1 MAKGKYHEWLEPD
14 GLTRL
19 EGFAR
24 SGLTDLQ
31 IAAKMGISAATLYQW
46 QIDHPDISEAIKR
59 GKKPVDDEVENTLLK
74 SALGYE
80 YEEIITEI
88 IESPDG
94 QQRKQVKKIKHY
106 AQPNTTA
113 QIFWL
118 KNRRPDKWRDRQE
131 LAGSMNLTATNI
143 VEQVES
149 LVEEAGRD
157 QLSKGAEA

>member
-24 SGLTDLQ
+24 SGLTDAQ
-31 IAAKMGISAATLYQW
+31 IAAKMGISSSTLYQW
-46 QIDHPDISEAIKR
+46 QLDHPEISDAIKR

-80 YEEIITEI
+80 YEEIVTEI
-88 IESPDG
+88 IEAPNG
-94 QQRKQVKKIKHY
+94 EQRKKVSKIKHY
-106 AQPNTTA
+106 AQPSTTA

-131 LAGSMNLTATNI
+131 LAGSMNLTTSNI
-143 VEQVES
+143 IEEVENIIQ
-149 LVEEAGRD
+149 EAG
-157 QLSKGAEA
+157 KE